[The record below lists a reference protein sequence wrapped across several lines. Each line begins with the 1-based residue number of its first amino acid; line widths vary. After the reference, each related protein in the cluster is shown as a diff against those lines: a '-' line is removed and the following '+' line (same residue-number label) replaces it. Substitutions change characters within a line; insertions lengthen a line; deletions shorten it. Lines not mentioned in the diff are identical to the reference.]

1 MCLIIGAIDPN
12 STLNKHWYSNFDI
25 VTGYIWKC
33 LQIYLEKRPQ
43 FSIHL
48 WKEQIKVIHWHILF
62 YIFFI
67 NFFNWSPEAQIVDIN
82 VILWTGTMSDRQY
95 IFLVFQKNY
104 FGFLFEK
111 KKEIGK
117 PGNLKVGVLLTKIRK
132 KISVC
137 LILLNFTPVW
147 IFSQTNAGNIATEG
161 YSMKSGIVIL

>member
-67 NFFNWSPEAQIVDIN
+67 NFFNWSPEAQNVDFN
-82 VILWTGTMSDRQY
+82 VILCTGTMSDRQY
-95 IFLVFQKNY
+95 FFFSFSKE
-104 FGFLFEK
+104 LFWLFIWK
-111 KKEIGK
+111 KKRNWKTWEFESGCTSDEDKEKNIGLFDFVEFYT
-117 PGNLKVGVLLTKIRK
+117 G
-132 KISVC
+132 
-137 LILLNFTPVW
+137 LNF
-147 IFSQTNAGNIATEG
+147 
-161 YSMKSGIVIL
+161 

>member
-43 FSIHL
+43 YSIHL

-67 NFFNWSPEAQIVDIN
+67 NFFNWSPEAQNVDIS
-82 VILWTGTMSDRQY
+82 VILCTGTMSDRQY
-95 IFLVFQKNY
+95 FFSFFKRTNLAFY
-104 FGFLFEK
+104 LK
-111 KKEIGK
+111 KKERNWKTWEFESGCT
-117 PGNLKVGVLLTKIRK
+117 TKIRK

>member
-43 FSIHL
+43 FSIRL